1 MQDSTTFA
9 GGYKVADEQSRER
22 LNNRILGGMVILEVN
37 ELLNLK
43 CLAYRETEHTDD
55 DGNVILSY
63 RVVTDSSTRG
73 ENGRLLPL
81 DAFNPYPIERT
92 ELLAKSRFFTKVA
105 EFQGSVND
113 FIDWLIND
121 VKVLKVVGSERMSYI
136 PFGKKEP
143 RSKVFYILDFAE

>member
-9 GGYKVADEQSRER
+9 GGYKVADQDRRER
-22 LNNRILGGMVILEVN
+22 LNNRILGGMVLLEMN

-63 RVVTDSSTRG
+63 RMVSDSSTRG
-73 ENGRLLPL
+73 ENARLLPL

-92 ELLAKSRFFTKVA
+92 ELMAKSRFFTKVA

-113 FIDWLIND
+113 FVDWLIDD
-121 VKVLKVVGSERMSYI
+121 VKVLKVIGAERMNYI
-136 PFGKKEP
+136 PYGQKEP